1 MQLKDWNEAANA
13 GVSALDAADTAWTE
27 QSEVNGPLVI
37 TRASD
42 IKARKVGWLWDQRLP
57 RGKVVLVAGEGGLG
71 KSMAL
76 AWIAATVSTGRDWP
90 CGEGHSPIGS
100 VIILSA
106 EDDASDTIL
115 PRLMAADADCSKV
128 YILSAVRREDEKGHR
143 SFNLQH
149 DLPALEKKI
158 GELRDVVLVIIDPIT
173 SYLGAVDSHRNAE
186 LRSVLEPLGEMAAR
200 LGVTVIANT
209 HLSKSTAG
217 SANSRVIG
225 SVAFVNHARAA
236 FIVTFDSDDS
246 GRRLFLPSKTNLGR
260 ACDGLAYRIADTV
273 VMGGDGEVIWAPYVK
288 WEDSTVK
295 ISADEA
301 VAAMS
306 GDAESRGAKEEAKT
320 FLLQVLADGSV
331 AAKEVKRQ
339 AEDAGISVAS
349 LRRAKSS
356 LRVNVKREGFGPG
369 SVVLWEMQ
377 NSRSPIGA
385 HVAESETVSTY
396 EQTKD
401 FQRVAGGNGH
411 IDAQNKEV
419 STYDKY
425 ERLRPEPEDFP
436 ELPPYLDRRAR

>member
-1 MQLKDWNEAANA
+1 MQLKDWNDAANA
-13 GVSALDAADTAWTE
+13 GVSALKAADTAWTE
-27 QSEVNGPLVI
+27 QSKVNGPLVI

-42 IKARKVGWLWDQRLP
+42 IKARKVDWLWDQRLP

-90 CGEGHSPIGS
+90 CGEGQSPIGS

-106 EDDASDTIL
+106 EDDAADTII
-115 PRLMAADADCSKV
+115 PRLMAADADCYKV
-128 YILSAVRREDEKGHR
+128 HILSAVRREDEKGHR
-143 SFNLQH
+143 SFNLQQ

-236 FIVTFDSDDS
+236 FIVTADSDDPA
-246 GRRLFLPSKTNLGR
+246 RRLFLPSKTNLGR

-301 VAAMS
+301 VAAMG
-306 GDAESRGAKEEAKT
+306 GDAESRGAKEDAKA
-320 FLLQVLADGSV
+320 FLQELLADGAV
-331 AAKEVKRQ
+331 PAKDAKRQ
-339 AEDAGISVAS
+339 AEEAGISTAS
-349 LRRAKSS
+349 LRRARHALRVDVRREGGIAEKGQWLWS
-356 LRVNVKREGFGPG
+356 LRCSLSEMSTLDTLGENRPFLPKMPKVLNPG
-369 SVVLWEMQ
+369 SEHL
-377 NSRSPIGA
+377 SSDT
-385 HVAESETVSTY
+385 S
-396 EQTKD
+396 
-401 FQRVAGGNGH
+401 
-411 IDAQNKEV
+411 
-419 STYDKY
+419 
-425 ERLRPEPEDFP
+425 DFP
-436 ELPPYLDRRAR
+436 DLPPFLDRRAG